1 MGSPLNLSAH
11 FLSAH
16 IQRQTKLKGIDTKK
30 FIPVFV
36 CVILFS
42 ACQQSKQGIVK
53 DLLEAENSFEK
64 EKVNQLLSDSFMF
77 YGPETL
83 NKDEYFSR
91 VDSLK
96 SIECQSTILKIQVLD
111 SIVKTEEQE
120 RSIIDSLL
128 EVTPAI
134 IRYKTYRFVDDKLLS
149 ITVDS
154 TLHFEEYYKSLNE
167 KVVPFTFYVNDQYD
181 IEDGKELYANI
192 KKYLSEYVSL
202 PTSDKKQYK
211 HYAHL
216 QGTYVSKDCAFYRKL
231 IFRGK
236 KTVTIVDAIF
246 GMSFASGYE
255 LDEDIIRVK
264 TIVLVLFDLSLYLT
278 VIGYRCY
285 LFGITCIVVSMNW

>member
-1 MGSPLNLSAH
+1 MK
-11 FLSAH
+11 
-16 IQRQTKLKGIDTKK
+16 KL
-30 FIPVFV
+30 IPIFV

-42 ACQQSKQGIVK
+42 ACQQTKQGIVK
-53 DLLEAENSFEK
+53 DLLDAENSFEK

-77 YGPETL
+77 YGPVTL
-83 NKDEYFSR
+83 NKDAYLSR

-96 SIECQSTILKIQVLD
+96 SIECLSTILKIQVLD

-154 TLHFEEYYKSLNE
+154 TLNSQEYFNSLNE
-167 KVVPFTFYVNDQYD
+167 KLIPFTFYVNDQFD
-181 IEDGKELYANI
+181 IEEDKDIFSNI

-202 PTSDKKQYK
+202 PASEKKQYK

-236 KTVTIVDAIF
+236 KTVTIVDAFF

-255 LDEDIIRVK
+255 LDEDVIRVK
-264 TIVLVLFDLSLYLT
+264 TDKSDLLFEIKDSQTLVGEGFAKGTFRKANQCYMLFKESKFIQSCQRIPNLRNDNY
-278 VIGYRCY
+278 I
-285 LFGITCIVVSMNW
+285 I

>member
-1 MGSPLNLSAH
+1 M
-11 FLSAH
+11 
-16 IQRQTKLKGIDTKK
+16 KK
-30 FIPVFV
+30 FIPFIV
-36 CVILFS
+36 CVILCS
-42 ACQQSKQGIVK
+42 ACEQSKQGIVQ

-64 EKVNQLLSDSFMF
+64 EKVNQFLSDSFMF

-83 NKDEYFSR
+83 NKEGYLSR

-111 SIVKTEEQE
+111 SIVKTEERE
-120 RSIIDSLL
+120 LSIIDSLL
-128 EVTPAI
+128 EVNPAI
-134 IRYKTYRFVDDKLLS
+134 IRKKTYRFIDDKLQS

-154 TLHFEEYYKSLNE
+154 TLYLEEYFKSLHE
-167 KVVPFTFYVNDQYD
+167 KVIPFTFYVNDQYD
-181 IEDGKELYANI
+181 IEDDKEIFANI

-202 PTSDKKQYK
+202 PASDKKEYR

-264 TIVLVLFDLSLYLT
+264 TDKSDLLFEIKDSQTL
-278 VIGYRCY
+278 IGEGSAKGTFRK
-285 LFGITCIVVSMNW
+285 VK